1 MLEDSLD
8 LLVSC
13 ELVAFDDGGGEGG
26 AAWGGALFAVLVL
39 DDEVVAVEGEN
50 LVGLDVPD
58 EGVAVDGVAVVP
70 GVAVAAPVG
79 GVGEGAL
86 VGEGEGELVGPFA
99 DVGGL
104 VIVAFDIRNIFA
116 IPKLRKFWNGKML
129 EDSPNFLVSRTS
141 SQLPS
146 INSE

>member
-1 MLEDSLD
+1 M
-8 LLVSC
+8 
-13 ELVAFDDGGGEGG
+13 
-26 AAWGGALFAVLVL
+26 LVL

-104 VIVAFDIRNIFA
+104 VIVAFDVRLVAFVEDGIPAAEYQLGVVGQGRGEGVIRLWGDGLLFSA
-116 IPKLRKFWNGKML
+116 
-129 EDSPNFLVSRTS
+129 
-141 SQLPS
+141 
-146 INSE
+146 

>member
-1 MLEDSLD
+1 M
-8 LLVSC
+8 
-13 ELVAFDDGGGEGG
+13 
-26 AAWGGALFAVLVL
+26 LVL

-50 LVGLDVPD
+50 LVRLDVPD

-104 VIVAFDIRNIFA
+104 VIVTFDIRLVAFC
-116 IPKLRKFWNGKML
+116 PKLPSFGQNARRATG
-129 EDSPNFLVSRTS
+129 S
-141 SQLPS
+141 SS
-146 INSE
+146 IV